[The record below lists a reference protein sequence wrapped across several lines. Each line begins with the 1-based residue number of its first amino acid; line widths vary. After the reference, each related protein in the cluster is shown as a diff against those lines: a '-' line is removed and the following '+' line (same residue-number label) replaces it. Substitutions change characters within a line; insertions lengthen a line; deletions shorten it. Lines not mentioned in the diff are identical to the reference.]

1 MATHCEPKTGGEEM
15 RLKNKIS
22 VITGAGRGIGRSI
35 AFAFAEEGSNLVL
48 VARSRDQL
56 EHVAQELRNRDTKAL
71 PVTCDV
77 SSAQEVQDLARVV
90 QDEFGQIDILVNNAG
105 ISKRS
110 KLLEYDDETWLEV
123 IRINL
128 FGTYLC
134 IKAFLPMMQQSG
146 QGRII
151 NIASTAGKNPVP
163 FNTAYSASK
172 HAVLGLTKSVASE
185 VALTGYPGITVN
197 AICPFYVNTEMFS
210 GPKGYVAKMAKMTG
224 MSEEE
229 VIDKAVSRNLQH
241 RIVEPEEVASMAVY
255 LASEEARGITGQA
268 LNICGGLIFH

>member
-1 MATHCEPKTGGEEM
+1 MSHSLEETGGEKM
-15 RLKNKIS
+15 RLKDRIS

-35 AFAFAEEGSNLVL
+35 ASDFAHEGAQLVL
-48 VARSRDQL
+48 VARSREQL
-56 EHVAQELRNRDTKAL
+56 EEAAEELTRKGAKAL

-77 SSAQEVQDLARVV
+77 SSAQQVHDLAKVV
-90 QDEFGQIDILVNNAG
+90 HDEFGRVDILVNNAG
-105 ISKRS
+105 ISRRS
-110 KLLEYDDETWLEV
+110 RLLEYDDETWLEV
-123 IRINL
+123 IRTNL

-134 IKAFLPMMQQSG
+134 IKSFLPMMQRIG

-172 HAVLGLTKSVASE
+172 HGVLGLTKSVASE

-197 AICPFYVNTEMFS
+197 AICPFYVKTEMFS
-210 GPKGYVAKMAKMTG
+210 GPQGYVARMAKMSDL
-224 MSEEE
+224 SEEE
-229 VIDKAVSRNLQH
+229 VVDRAVSRNLQH
-241 RIVEPEEVASMAVY
+241 RILEPEEVASMAVY

>member
-1 MATHCEPKTGGEEM
+1 M

-22 VITGAGRGIGRSI
+22 VITGGGRGIGRSI
-35 AFAFAEEGSNLVL
+35 AFAFAEEGADLVL
-48 VARSRDQL
+48 VARSREQL
-56 EHVAQELRNRDTKAL
+56 ENVAREIKNRGTRAL
-71 PVTCDV
+71 PVNCDV
-77 SSAQEVQDLARVV
+77 SSAREVQNLEKMV
-90 QDEFGQIDILVNNAG
+90 QDKFGRVDILVNNAG
-105 ISKRS
+105 ISRRS

-123 IRINL
+123 IRVNL

-134 IKAFLPMMQQSG
+134 IKTFLPMMQQSG

-172 HAVLGLTKSVASE
+172 HGVLGLTKSVASE

-210 GPKGYVAKMAKMTG
+210 GPQGYVAKMAKMSG
-224 MSEEE
+224 MPEEE

-268 LNICGGLIFH
+268 LNICGGVIFH

>member
-1 MATHCEPKTGGEEM
+1 M

-22 VITGAGRGIGRSI
+22 VITGGGRGIGRSI
-35 AFAFAEEGSNLVL
+35 AFAFAEEGADLVL

-56 EHVAQELRNRDTKAL
+56 ENLAQEIKERGGKAL
-71 PVTCDV
+71 PITCDV
-77 SSAQEVQDLARVV
+77 SSAREVQNLVKQV
-90 QDEFGQIDILVNNAG
+90 QDEFGQVDILVNNAG

-110 KLLEYDDETWLEV
+110 KLLEYNDETWLEV
-123 IRINL
+123 IRVNL

-134 IKAFLPMMQQSG
+134 IKAFLPMMQQIG

-172 HAVLGLTKSVASE
+172 HGVLGLTKSVASE
-185 VALTGYPGITVN
+185 VALTGYPRIAVN
-197 AICPFYVNTEMFS
+197 AICPFFVNTEMFS
-210 GPKGYVAKMAKMTG
+210 GPQGYVAKMAKMSG
-224 MSEEE
+224 VSEKE
-229 VIDKAVSRNLQH
+229 VIDKAMSRNLQH
-241 RIVEPEEVASMAVY
+241 RIIEPEEVAAMAVY

>member
-1 MATHCEPKTGGEEM
+1 M

-22 VITGAGRGIGRSI
+22 VITGGGRGIGRSI
-35 AFAFAEEGSNLVL
+35 AFAFAEEGADLVL

-56 EHVAQELRNRDTKAL
+56 ENLAQEIKERGGKAL
-71 PVTCDV
+71 PITCDV
-77 SSAQEVQDLARVV
+77 SSAREVQNLVKQV
-90 QDEFGQIDILVNNAG
+90 QDEFGQVDILVNNAG

-110 KLLEYDDETWLEV
+110 KLLEYNDETWLEV
-123 IRINL
+123 IRVNL

-134 IKAFLPMMQQSG
+134 IKAFLPMMQQIG

-163 FNTAYSASK
+163 FNTAYSTSK
-172 HAVLGLTKSVASE
+172 HGVLGLTKSVASE
-185 VALTGYPGITVN
+185 VALTGYPRITVN
-197 AICPFYVNTEMFS
+197 AICPFFVNTEMFS
-210 GPKGYVAKMAKMTG
+210 GPQGYVAKMAKMIG
-224 MSEEE
+224 VSEKE
-229 VIDKAVSRNLQH
+229 VIDKAMSRNLQH
-241 RIVEPEEVASMAVY
+241 RIIEPEEVAAMAVY

>member
-1 MATHCEPKTGGEEM
+1 V

-35 AFAFAEEGSNLVL
+35 AFAFAEEGSDLVL
-48 VARSRDQL
+48 VARSPDQI
-56 EHVAQELRNRDTKAL
+56 ENVAEEIRKKGGKAL

-77 SSAQEVQDLARVV
+77 SGAPDVQNLAKIV
-90 QDEFGQIDILVNNAG
+90 QDEFDRVDILVNNAG
-105 ISKRS
+105 ISRRS
-110 KLLEYDDETWLEV
+110 KFLECDDETWLEV

-134 IKAFLPMMQQSG
+134 TKAFLPMMQQMG

-163 FNTAYSASK
+163 FNAAYSASK
-172 HAVLGLTKSVASE
+172 HGVLGLTKSVASE
-185 VALTGYPGITVN
+185 VAITGYPGITVN

-210 GPKGYVAKMAKMTG
+210 GPQGYVAKVAEMSG
-224 MSEEE
+224 MPAEE
-229 VIDKAVSRNLQH
+229 VIERAISRNLQH
-241 RIVEPEEVASMAVY
+241 RIIEPEEVAAVAVY

>member
-1 MATHCEPKTGGEEM
+1 M

-22 VITGAGRGIGRSI
+22 VITGGGRGIGRSI
-35 AFAFAEEGSNLVL
+35 AFAFAEEGADLVL
-48 VARSRDQL
+48 VARSREQL
-56 EHVAQELRNRDTKAL
+56 ENLAQEIENRGTKAL
-71 PVTCDV
+71 PVNCDV
-77 SSAQEVQDLARVV
+77 SSAQEVQNLEKMV
-90 QDEFGQIDILVNNAG
+90 QDKFGRVDILVNNAG

-123 IRINL
+123 IRVNL

-134 IKAFLPMMQQSG
+134 IKTFLPMMQQIG

-172 HAVLGLTKSVASE
+172 HGVLGLTKSVASE
-185 VALTGYPGITVN
+185 VALTGYPGITIN

-210 GPKGYVAKMAKMTG
+210 GPQGYVAKMAKMSG
-224 MSEEE
+224 VSEKE
-229 VIDKAVSRNLQH
+229 VIDKIMSRNLQH
-241 RIVEPEEVASMAVY
+241 RIIEPEEVAAMAVY
-255 LASEEARGITGQA
+255 LASEEAKGITGQA

>member
-35 AFAFAEEGSNLVL
+35 AFAFAKEGSNLVL
-48 VARSRDQL
+48 VARSTDQV

-172 HAVLGLTKSVASE
+172 HGVLGLTKSVASE

-210 GPKGYVAKMAKMTG
+210 GPQGYVAKMAKMTG

-268 LNICGGLIFH
+268 LNICGGVIFH

>member
-1 MATHCEPKTGGEEM
+1 M

-56 EHVAQELRNRDTKAL
+56 ENIAQEIKEKGGKAL
-71 PVTCDV
+71 PITCDV
-77 SSAQEVQDLARVV
+77 SSAQDVQDLARAV

-134 IKAFLPMMQQSG
+134 IKTFLPMMQQSG

-172 HAVLGLTKSVASE
+172 HGVLGLTKSVASE

-210 GPKGYVAKMAKMTG
+210 GPQGYVVEMAKTSGMT
-224 MSEEE
+224 EDE
-229 VIDKAVSRNLQH
+229 VIERAVSRNLQH
-241 RIVEPEEVASMAVY
+241 RIIEPEEVASMAVY
-255 LASEEARGITGQA
+255 LASQEARGITGQA

>member
-22 VITGAGRGIGRSI
+22 LITGAGRGIGRSI

-56 EHVAQELRNRDTKAL
+56 EHVAQEIRNRGSNAL

-77 SSAQEVQDLARVV
+77 SSAREVQNLARVI

-163 FNTAYSASK
+163 YNTAYSASK
-172 HAVLGLTKSVASE
+172 HGVLGLTKSVASE

-210 GPKGYVAKMAKMTG
+210 GAQGYVAKMGKMTG

>member
-1 MATHCEPKTGGEEM
+1 M

-56 EHVAQELRNRDTKAL
+56 EHVAQEIRNRDSNAL
-71 PVTCDV
+71 PITCDV
-77 SSAQEVQDLARVV
+77 SSAQDVQDLARAV

-110 KLLEYDDETWLEV
+110 KLLEYDDENWLEV

-134 IKAFLPMMQQSG
+134 IKAFLPMMQQIG

-172 HAVLGLTKSVASE
+172 HGVLGLTKSVASE

-210 GPKGYVAKMAKMTG
+210 GPQGYVAEMAKTSG
-224 MSEEE
+224 VSEEE

-241 RIVEPEEVASMAVY
+241 RIVEPEEVAAMAVY

>member
-1 MATHCEPKTGGEEM
+1 M

-22 VITGAGRGIGRSI
+22 IITGAGRGIGRSI
-35 AFAFAEEGSNLVL
+35 AFAFANEGAHLVL

-56 EHVAQELRNRDTKAL
+56 ENLAQEIKERGGRAL

-77 SSAQEVQDLARVV
+77 SSAREMQNLVKQV
-90 QDEFGQIDILVNNAG
+90 QDEFGQVDILVNNAG

-123 IRINL
+123 IRVNL

-134 IKAFLPMMQQSG
+134 IKTFLPMIQKIG
-146 QGRII
+146 HGRII

-163 FNTAYSASK
+163 FNSAYSASK
-172 HAVLGLTKSVASE
+172 HGVLGLTKSVASE
-185 VALTGYPGITVN
+185 VALAGYPGITVN

-210 GPKGYVAKMAKMTG
+210 GPRGYVAEMAKTSGMT
-224 MSEEE
+224 EDE
-229 VIDKAVSRNLQH
+229 VIEKAVSRNLQH
-241 RIVEPEEVASMAVY
+241 RIIEPEEVASMAVY

-268 LNICGGLIFH
+268 MNICGGLIFH

>member
-1 MATHCEPKTGGEEM
+1 MQ
-15 RLKNKIS
+15 LKNKIS
-22 VITGAGRGIGRSI
+22 IVTGAGRGIGRCI
-35 AFAFAEEGSNLVL
+35 ALALADEGAHLVL

-56 EHVAQELRNRDTKAL
+56 ENVATEIKKKGRKAI
-71 PVTCDV
+71 PVSCDV
-77 SSAQEVQDLARVV
+77 SSAQEVQDLVKVV
-90 QDEFGQIDILVNNAG
+90 QNEFGQVDILVNNAG

-134 IKAFLPMMQQSG
+134 TKAFLPMMEQTG
-146 QGRII
+146 EGRII
-151 NIASTAGKNPVP
+151 NMASTAGKNPFP

-172 HAVLGLTKSVASE
+172 HGILGFTKSVASE

-210 GPKGYVAKMAKMTG
+210 GPEGYVAGMTRMTG
-224 MSEEE
+224 MPEQE
-229 VIDKAVSRNLQH
+229 VIQKIISRNLQH
-241 RIVEPEEVASMAVY
+241 RIIEPEEVVSMVVF
-255 LASEEARGITGQA
+255 LATEQARGITGQA

>member
-1 MATHCEPKTGGEEM
+1 MATHCEPKTGGEEV

-134 IKAFLPMMQQSG
+134 IKAFLPMMQQNG
-146 QGRII
+146 QGRIV

-172 HAVLGLTKSVASE
+172 HGVLGLTKSVASE

-210 GPKGYVAKMAKMTG
+210 GPQGYVAKMAKMSG

-229 VIDKAVSRNLQH
+229 VVDKAVSRNLQH

>member
-1 MATHCEPKTGGEEM
+1 M
-15 RLKNKIS
+15 
-22 VITGAGRGIGRSI
+22 VTGASKGIGKCI
-35 AFAFAEEGSNLVL
+35 ALAFADEGAHLVL
-48 VARSRDQL
+48 VARSPDQL
-56 EHVAQELRNRDTKAL
+56 ENAASEIKKKGTTAL

-77 SSAQEVQDLARVV
+77 SSAQGVRNLAKTV
-90 QDEFGQIDILVNNAG
+90 QDEFGRIDILVNNAG
-105 ISKRS
+105 ISRRS
-110 KLLEYDDETWLEV
+110 MLLEYDDETWLEV

-134 IKAFLPMMQQSG
+134 TKAFLPMMEQTG
-146 QGRII
+146 WGRII

-172 HAVLGLTKSVASE
+172 HGILGFTKSVASE

-210 GPKGYVAKMAKMTG
+210 GPQGYAAEMGKMLSMP
-224 MSEEE
+224 EEE
-229 VIDKAVSRNLQH
+229 IIEKAVSRNLQH
-241 RIVEPEEVASMAVY
+241 RIIEPEEVAAMAVF

-268 LNICGGLIFH
+268 MNICGGLLFH